1 MPITRM
7 TPEEARALGIPDK
20 VLVIETQP
28 RPRTDPRDP
37 RADHEMAGRE
47 PIFRY
52 HNCARCQDG
61 EQPCVRGNP
70 RGCGFL
76 HAKSD

>member
-1 MPITRM
+1 
-7 TPEEARALGIPDK
+7 

-28 RPRTDPRDP
+28 RPRTDPHDP
-37 RADHEMAGRE
+37 RPDHEMAGRD

-76 HAKSD
+76 HARND